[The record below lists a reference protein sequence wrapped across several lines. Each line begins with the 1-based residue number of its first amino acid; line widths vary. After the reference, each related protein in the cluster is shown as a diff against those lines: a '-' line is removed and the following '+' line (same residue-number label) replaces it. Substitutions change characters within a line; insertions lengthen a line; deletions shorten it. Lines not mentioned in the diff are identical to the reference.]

1 MAYFEQTKLTNSGG
15 TVINP
20 AEKLDLYT
28 FDPPPDTPGTVV
40 RTAPGSVDDQIA
52 LLRRVVKLMESQ
64 AAVDPQQRQRIT
76 LDNVSTGVAVTLGA
90 GTASVGNVNFVS
102 TVTTVSTVTSVTN
115 IAGLLGWNQ
124 QAFADPARTAYNT
137 GIRQRLSFG

>member
-20 AEKLDLYT
+20 AEKQDLYT
-28 FDPPPDTPGTVV
+28 FDPPSDAPAPVV

-52 LLRRVVKLMESQ
+52 LLRRIAKVLEST
-64 AAVDPQQRQRIT
+64 AACDPQQRQRLTIDSIT
-76 LDNVSTGVAVTLGA
+76 AGVALPTVTTVGTVTTVTGVT
-90 GTASVGNVNFVS
+90 TVS
-102 TVTTVSTVTSVTN
+102 TVTTVSN
-115 IAGLLGWNQ
+115 ITAMAGWNQ
-124 QAFADPARTAYNT
+124 NMFADPARTAYNT